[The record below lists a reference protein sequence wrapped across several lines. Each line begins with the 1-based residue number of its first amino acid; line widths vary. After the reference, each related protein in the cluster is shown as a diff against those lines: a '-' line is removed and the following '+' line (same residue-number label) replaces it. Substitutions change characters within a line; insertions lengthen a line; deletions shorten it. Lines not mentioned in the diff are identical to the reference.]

1 MGIHDIETMNQIRA
15 EMDKIDPT
23 FVIIGEGWNMGNILD
38 SEKKANQ
45 LNAYQMEGIAHFNDG
60 IRDGI
65 KGSVFNSS
73 DNGWATGKSVARN
86 QVMAGIVGQ
95 INYGGGI
102 GGQWGEIAPSQSVSY
117 VEAHDNLTLHDKL
130 VASVPGASGEDL
142 SRIHRFASSI
152 ALLAQGVAFIH
163 AGQEFERSKDGDEN
177 SYKSPDS
184 INALRWVE
192 RSNNQVTVDYFKGL
206 IELRKKHPA
215 FRMRTSS
222 AIKRN
227 LEFFGPT
234 TVIAYEL
241 DGTSAGDSWSKIVVV
256 HNPNESSVSISLPAG
271 SWDIAVRGEKAGTST
286 LGTASGS
293 VSVEAQST
301 MVLFQD

>member
-1 MGIHDIETMNQIRA
+1 MNQIRA
-15 EMDKIDPT
+15 EVSKIDPT
-23 FVIIGEGWNMGNILD
+23 FIIIGEGWNMGNILD
-38 SEKKANQ
+38 SELKANQ
-45 LNAYQMEGIAHFNDG
+45 LNAYQMPGIAHFNDG

-73 DNGWATGKSVARN
+73 DNGWASGKTSARN
-86 QVMAGIVGQ
+86 QVMEGIVGQ
-95 INYGGGI
+95 INFGGGI

-130 VASVPGASGEDL
+130 VASVPGASEDDL

-152 ALLAQGVAFIH
+152 ALLAQGIAFIH

-184 INALRWVE
+184 VNALRWAE
-192 RSNNQVTVDYFKGL
+192 RPKNITTVDYFKGL
-206 IELRKKHPA
+206 IELRKEHPA
-215 FRMRTSS
+215 FRMRTAS
-222 AIKRN
+222 AVKRN

-234 TVIAYEL
+234 SVIAYEL
-241 DGTSAGDSWSKIVVV
+241 DGKSAGDSWSKIVVI
-256 HNPNESSVSISLPAG
+256 HNPNEASVSVDLPAG
-271 SWDIAVRGEKAGTST
+271 SWSIAVEGERSGTTALGEVTGAAEVAGQT
-286 LGTASGS
+286 
-293 VSVEAQST
+293 T